1 MRMLTRVQACV
12 RGFLQRKKYKIMKL
26 TSEVASKYF
35 KAEEAKETLKGEY
48 NPNA

>member
-1 MRMLTRVQACV
+1 
-12 RGFLQRKKYKIMKL
+12 MKL

-48 NPNA
+48 NPNAPIKTKTYTYSTGAVYTG